1 MKSTLES
8 AQAQQSLSAQEK
20 KAVEQAYQEAVKM
33 IDKPKMDPIELSKKV
48 KEVELKFKPIQTKVA
63 QAPKGE

>member
-33 IDKPKMDPIELSKKV
+33 IDKPRMDPIELSKKV
-48 KEVELKFKPIQTKVA
+48 KEVELNFKPIQTKVA
-63 QAPKGE
+63 QAPKV